1 MMIMMMI
8 MITMIITMKITNDN
22 FNVDFNDDYDG
33 YDDADADDII
43 LLMTVAIIMMIKQLM
58 MCISITYA

>member
-1 MMIMMMI
+1 
-8 MITMIITMKITNDN
+8 MKITNDN
-22 FNVDFNDDYDG
+22 FDVDFNDDYDG
-33 YDDADADDII
+33 YDDANDDDI

>member
-1 MMIMMMI
+1 MR
-8 MITMIITMKITNDN
+8 ITNDN

-33 YDDADADDII
+33 DYDDADADDII

>member
-1 MMIMMMI
+1 
-8 MITMIITMKITNDN
+8 MKITNDN

-33 YDDADADDII
+33 YDDADDII